1 MLCPSYALRRSLAR
15 ELPGIVNEVR
25 AWFLCGQ
32 AADANAF
39 MVTMKT
45 PDGDLS
51 VAYDKG
57 SDLFLLDCTDA
68 S

>member
-1 MLCPSYALRRSLAR
+1 M
-15 ELPGIVNEVR
+15 NEVR